1 MRNKRILILDD
12 DGDYRKLLLAYLG
25 GEFKNIDLVEYDP
38 VDMGIPGSD
47 FEWSDYDVL
56 LLDYDLRSD
65 RANGLDILE
74 ENKDNP
80 DFPATIMLTGAG
92 SEEVAVM
99 ALKSG
104 VSDYFRKH
112 NLKKEQLL
120 DSIRNIFTRQ
130 QLHKERTY
138 TMEEAQKA
146 AKAEAMK
153 IIFAFRTKYDR
164 LHKTE
169 MDRLQAE
176 KARLQQE
183 LKESKKIFEQLG
195 KAMHVGDRE
204 RDREYSRDREH
215 DHRRDREYD
224 HEREH
229 DHRRDR
235 EYDREHEYR
244 REREHRDPAERQKT
258 GMSSGAKIHI
268 PGETTLNM
276 KNWQLE
282 PVENLK
288 QKQENAEADLKK
300 VNWKIQRED
309 EQKEQFIEDISL
321 FRRESRSKEVETA
334 ATGMSEEEK
343 RARVRA
349 AESARE
355 KYSDKQKEQSMLDDI
370 SSQLK
375 KD

>member
-38 VDMGIPGSD
+38 VDMGIPGAD
-47 FEWSDYDVL
+47 FQWSDYDVL
-56 LLDYDLRSD
+56 LLDYDLRNEK
-65 RANGLDILE
+65 ANGLDILQQ
-74 ENKDNP
+74 NRDNP

-104 VSDYFRKH
+104 VRDYFRKH

-120 DSIRNIFTRQ
+120 DSIRNIFSRQ

-164 LHKTE
+164 MHKTE

-176 KARLQQE
+176 KDRLKQE
-183 LKESKKIFEQLG
+183 LQESKKIFEQLG

-204 RDREYSRDREH
+204 PDHRRDREYGYEREPG
-215 DHRRDREYD
+215 HRRDREYD

-229 DHRRDR
+229 
-235 EYDREHEYR
+235 E
-244 REREHRDPAERQKT
+244 REREHHAPVDRQKS
-258 GMSSGAKIHI
+258 GMASGAKIRI
-268 PGETTLNM
+268 PGEETLRM

-282 PVENLK
+282 PLENAK
-288 QKQENAEADLKK
+288 QKQENAEADLQK
-300 VNWKIQRED
+300 VNWKIRQQDED
-309 EQKEQFIEDISL
+309 KQQFNEDISL
-321 FRRESRSKEVETA
+321 FRRESSTRRVETA
-334 ATGMSEEEK
+334 HKTSEQEKLARMRATET
-343 RARVRA
+343 
-349 AESARE
+349 ARE
-355 KYSDKQKEQSMLDDI
+355 KISEKKKEQSLLDDI
-370 SSQLK
+370 ASQLK

>member
-1 MRNKRILILDD
+1 MRNRRILILDD

-25 GEFKNIDLVEYDP
+25 GEFKNIELVEYDP
-38 VDMGIPGSD
+38 VDMGVPGTD
-47 FEWSDYDVL
+47 FQWSDYDVL
-56 LLDYDLRSD
+56 ILDYDLRND
-65 RANGLDILE
+65 NANGLDILR

-92 SEEVAVM
+92 SEEVAVT

-112 NLKKEQLL
+112 NMKKEQLL

-153 IIFAFRTKYDR
+153 LIFAFRTKYDR
-164 LHKTE
+164 MHRTE
-169 MDRLQAE
+169 MDRLLAE
-176 KARLQQE
+176 KARLEQE
-183 LKESKKIFEQLG
+183 LQDSKKIFEQLG
-195 KAMHVGDRE
+195 KAMHVGEHEHERRHDRDY
-204 RDREYSRDREH
+204 DR
-215 DHRRDREYD
+215 D
-224 HEREH
+224 HER
-229 DHRRDR
+229 
-235 EYDREHEYR
+235 R
-244 REREHRDPAERQKT
+244 REREHDREHEHSTPSDRKKEA
-258 GMSSGAKIHI
+258 MSSGAKIRI
-268 PGETTLNM
+268 PGDETLNM

-282 PVENLK
+282 PVEKLK

-300 VNWKIQRED
+300 VNWKIRQED
-309 EQKEQFIEDISL
+309 NQKDQFIDDISL
-321 FRRESRSKEVETA
+321 FRRDVRGKEVEESHKMT
-334 ATGMSEEEK
+334 EQEK
-343 RARVRA
+343 IARLRA
-349 AESARE
+349 ADSARAKLSE
-355 KYSDKQKEQSMLDDI
+355 KKKDQGLLDDI

>member
-1 MRNKRILILDD
+1 MRNRRILILDD
-12 DGDYRKLLLAYLG
+12 DGDYRKLLLAYLS
-25 GEFKNIDLVEYDP
+25 GEFKNIELVEYDP
-38 VDMGIPGSD
+38 VDMGVPGAD
-47 FEWSDYDVL
+47 FQWSDYDVL

-65 RANGLDILE
+65 RANGLDILH

-80 DFPATIMLTGAG
+80 GFPATIMLTGAG

-104 VSDYFRKH
+104 VTDYFRKH

-164 LHKTE
+164 MHKTE

-176 KARLQQE
+176 KARLEQE
-183 LKESKKIFEQLG
+183 LQDSKKIFEQLG
-195 KAMHVGDRE
+195 KAMHVGDRDHD
-204 RDREYSRDREH
+204 RDH
-215 DHRRDREYD
+215 DHRRDRDDERDRDYGHRRD
-224 HEREH
+224 RKYEHEHEREH
-229 DHRRDR
+229 D
-235 EYDREHEYR
+235 REHHDPMDRR
-244 REREHRDPAERQKT
+244 RESAA
-258 GMSSGAKIHI
+258 SGAKIRI
-268 PGETTLNM
+268 PGDETLNM

-282 PVENLK
+282 PVEKLK
-288 QKQENAEADLKK
+288 QKQENVKSDLDK
-300 VNWKIQRED
+300 VNWKIRREGD
-309 EQKEQFIEDISL
+309 EKAQFTDDIAL
-321 FRRESRSKEVETA
+321 FRRESRGKEVEATA
-334 ATGMSEEEK
+334 TEMSEEEK
-343 RARVRA
+343 RARIRA

-355 KYSDKQKEQSMLDDI
+355 KYSEKQKEQNMLDDI
-370 SSQLK
+370 ASQLK